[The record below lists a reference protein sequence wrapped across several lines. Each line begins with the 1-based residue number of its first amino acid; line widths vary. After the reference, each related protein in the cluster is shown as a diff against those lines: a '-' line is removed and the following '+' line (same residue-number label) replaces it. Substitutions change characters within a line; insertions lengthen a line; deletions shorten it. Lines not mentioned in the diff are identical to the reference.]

1 MTDIRQKMVEKFSK
15 LLQDSNF
22 KDYKNISYY
31 IERGIY
37 NNVIDYCTK
46 QKIIK
51 RWDNKI
57 FKNIYIQKNIS
68 IYNNLNPESYLQ
80 NVRLI
85 NRLNAKEFKPEELA
99 DMNNLYL
106 FPENWKEVYDKK
118 EKRDK
123 VLYEVNKDMATD
135 LFTCSRCKK
144 SECTY
149 YQIQT
154 RSADEPMTCFVTCL
168 NCGKR
173 WKC

>member
-1 MTDIRQKMVEKFSK
+1 MTDLRPKMAEKFSI
-15 LLQDSNF
+15 LLKNNNF
-22 KDYKNISYY
+22 DDYENISYQ

-37 NNVIDYCTK
+37 NNVIDYCTN

-51 RWDNKI
+51 RWDNKV
-57 FKNIYIQKNIS
+57 FRNIYIQKNIS
-68 IYNNLNPESYLQ
+68 MYNNLNPDSYLE
-80 NVRLI
+80 NTRLI
-85 NRLNAKEFKPEELA
+85 DRLKAKEFNPQELA
-99 DMNNLYL
+99 DMSNLYL

-123 VLYEVNKDMATD
+123 VLYEANKDMATD

>member
-1 MTDIRQKMVEKFSK
+1 MWPRFAVVLRD
-15 LLQDSNF
+15 
-22 KDYKNISYY
+22 
-31 IERGIY
+31 
-37 NNVIDYCTK
+37 VIDSKKKMEHAFVVK
-46 QKIIK
+46 QQ
-51 RWDNKI
+51 RSDV
-57 FKNIYIQKNIS
+57 
-68 IYNNLNPESYLQ
+68 L
-80 NVRLI
+80 
-85 NRLNAKEFKPEELA
+85 
-99 DMNNLYL
+99 
-106 FPENWKEVYDKK
+106 
-118 EKRDK
+118 K